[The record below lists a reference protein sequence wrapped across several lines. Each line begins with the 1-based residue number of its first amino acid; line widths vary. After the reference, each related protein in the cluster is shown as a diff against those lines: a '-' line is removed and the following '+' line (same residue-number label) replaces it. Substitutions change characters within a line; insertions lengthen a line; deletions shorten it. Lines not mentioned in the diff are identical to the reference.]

1 MTRLTSVPH
10 VAAREARP
18 TLENLEAR
26 TLFAVAPAV
35 AVLGN
40 DGLLDVTGSRGADDI
55 HVALNTTTNQ
65 LDVTNHGTLLGSFD
79 LSAVTKGVRVDAGNG
94 GDVVLVDAGITL
106 DVTLLGGNGKDTLTG
121 GSGKDTLD
129 GGKCKDVLAG
139 GAGDDVLTGGNG
151 KDTLDGG
158 LGDDTLDG
166 GNGRDAM
173 TGGAGNDHLT
183 ANRDTEVLD
192 LEAGDVLTLVKPSK
206 K

>member
-1 MTRLTSVPH
+1 MTRHTSVLH

-18 TLENLEAR
+18 TFENLEAR
-26 TLFAVAPAV
+26 TLFAAAPAV
-35 AVLGN
+35 AVLSN
-40 DGLLDVTGSRGADDI
+40 DGQLDITGSHRADDI
-55 HVALNTTTNQ
+55 HVALNTATNQ
-65 LDVTNHGTLLGSFD
+65 LDVTDHGTLLGSFD

-94 GDVVLVDAGITL
+94 SDIVLVDEGITL
-106 DVTLLGGNGKDTLTG
+106 DVTLLGGNGKDTLNG
-121 GSGKDTLD
+121 GSGNDTLD
-129 GGKCKDVLAG
+129 GGKGKDVLAG

-158 LGDDTLDG
+158 AGDDSLDG

-173 TGGAGNDHLT
+173 TGGAGNDQLT

>member
-26 TLFAVAPAV
+26 TLFAAAPAV

-121 GSGKDTLD
+121 ASGKDTLD
-129 GGKCKDVLAG
+129 GGNGKDVL
-139 GAGDDVLTGGNG
+139 V
-151 KDTLDGG
+151 GG